1 MSISFKSILIPVDFS
16 INTEVAIKK
25 GLVLAERGTVIHLLH
40 VHNYLSSGL
49 PTRSLKYFVQ
59 KNSGFYYKEA
69 EDKLMEWKDRIEEEN
84 KDIEVVARIRF
95 EGSIQ
100 KTIEETA
107 KKLHPDL
114 IIIGKNSHHSW
125 FPFLNTLVPNKIVK
139 NTGISVLTVKPGAV
153 NNDIRTV
160 LVPISTDATKDKM
173 EVISAFCRKFRVK
186 IHLVTFRNKESVRS
200 GLYASSLLQMYQL
213 LKTSTNC
220 SVEYAVL
227 YGGNKAKAI
236 LNYAKK
242 INADILLVHPETET
256 KIGWPN
262 KHISDVLPTASK
274 VQVLTIHAN
283 TLVKH

>member
-84 KDIEVVARIRF
+84 KNIEVIARIRF

-107 KKLHPDL
+107 KKLYPDL

-125 FPFLNTLVPNKIVK
+125 FPFLNTVIPNKIVHH
-139 NTGISVLTVKPGAV
+139 TGIAVLTVKPGAV
-153 NNDIRTV
+153 DNDIKTV
-160 LVPISTDATKDKM
+160 LVPISTDASRDKR
-173 EVISAFCRKFRVK
+173 EAISAFCRKFRVK
-186 IHLVTFRNKESVRS
+186 IYLVTFHNKGNAPSRFHS
-200 GLYASSLLQMYQL
+200 SSLLQMYQW

-220 SVEYAVL
+220 PVEYAVL
-227 YGGNKAKAI
+227 HGNNKAKAI
-236 LNYAKK
+236 LNYAEK
-242 INADILLVHPETET
+242 IKADILLVHPETET

-274 VQVLTIHAN
+274 VQVLTIQAN
-283 TLVKH
+283 TLVNH

>member
-40 VHNYLSSGL
+40 VHNYLSNGL

-69 EDKLMEWKDRIEEEN
+69 EDKLKEWKDRIEEEN
-84 KDIEVVARIRF
+84 KDIEVIARIRF

-125 FPFLNTLVPNKIVK
+125 FPFLNTVIPNKIVHR
-139 NTGISVLTVKPGAV
+139 TGIAVLTVKPGAV
-153 NNDIRTV
+153 DNDIKTV

-227 YGGNKAKAI
+227 HGSNKAKAI